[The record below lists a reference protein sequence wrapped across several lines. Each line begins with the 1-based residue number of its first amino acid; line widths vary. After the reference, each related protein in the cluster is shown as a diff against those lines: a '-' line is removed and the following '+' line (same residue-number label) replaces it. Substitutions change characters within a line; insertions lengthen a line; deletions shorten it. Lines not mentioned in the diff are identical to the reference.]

1 MAIGKEDVIK
11 VASLARISM
20 DETDIGR
27 FSSELASVFEIV
39 DSMEKVD
46 TQHVDPLAHPLDI
59 VQRMRDDI
67 VTEENQRE
75 LLQKNTTSREA
86 GLYLV
91 PKVIE

>member
-1 MAIGKEDVIK
+1 MAIRKEDVVK

-20 DETDIGR
+20 DEADIEQ
-27 FSSELASVFEIV
+27 FSGELASVFELV

-46 TQHVDPLAHPLDI
+46 TQHVDPLAHPMDI

-67 VTEENQRE
+67 VTEKNQRE
-75 LLQKNTTSREA
+75 VLQKNASSKEA